1 MELEPEQIS
10 FCNPNFK
17 TSLEGIF
24 SKTKEELKFNNK
36 DIKFN
41 LQKLVLCGKG
51 AQIGDRSN
59 STKEGTFGS
68 LIVQLPSLFT
78 GGSSHIQHCNERK
91 TDEFDRPEAQY
102 GIIYAA
108 HFSNC
113 DSQMTPVESGFR
125 TFLVYDLIEKGSKIS
140 FNDFDEKRKI
150 TPKISSLLSKVM
162 FLSFNLVSFLL
173 IIFVSRNAMT
183 PRSSHHIIMISP
195 IPESCRTQ
203 LSGWCEESPFSTS
216 VDLESDYVFVAI
228 CLCVCPKTLG
238 QPSRVG

>member
-125 TFLVYDLIEKGSKIS
+125 TCLVYDLISKDTHS
-140 FNDFDEKRKI
+140 YLERFNENIETKRKI
-150 TPKISSLLSKVM
+150 SLMLSEVR
-162 FLSFNLVSFLL
+162 FPLL
-173 IIFVSRNAMT
+173 FYYTHNSGVIIF
-183 PRSSHHIIMISP
+183 
-195 IPESCRTQ
+195 
-203 LSGWCEESPFSTS
+203 
-216 VDLESDYVFVAI
+216 
-228 CLCVCPKTLG
+228 
-238 QPSRVG
+238 